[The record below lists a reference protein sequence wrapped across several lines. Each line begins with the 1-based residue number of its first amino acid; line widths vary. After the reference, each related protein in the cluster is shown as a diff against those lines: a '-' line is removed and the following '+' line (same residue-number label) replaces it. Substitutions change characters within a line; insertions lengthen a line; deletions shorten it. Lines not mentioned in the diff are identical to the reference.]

1 MLCLI
6 NFFIFREVQCAG
18 SHLGIEYIGKYYY
31 YYYYI
36 KMDIIKCKCVEI
48 QRFFSVTIT
57 SAF

>member
-18 SHLGIEYIGKYYY
+18 SHLGIEYISK

-36 KMDIIKCKCVEI
+36 KMDIIKCKRVEI